1 MVLRG
6 DVTDERR
13 VVIRPRRPDEA
24 EPFIAMFEAIAA
36 EGRWIGSE
44 APLSEDRRERLR
56 EATEDPPDNT
66 ATYVAEAG
74 GALVGWV
81 WVGLDAHGRVDLGMG
96 VVDGW
101 RGRGVGSL
109 LMDEAVAWAREQGAH
124 KIQLEVWPHNIG
136 AQRLYEKFG
145 FVTEG
150 RLRRHWRRANGELWD
165 SIPMGL
171 VLDDTSPG
179 SPY

>member
-1 MVLRG
+1 
-6 DVTDERR
+6 
-13 VVIRPRRPDEA
+13 VVIRAQRPDDA
-24 EPFIAMFEAIAA
+24 DPFLVMYEAIAA
-36 EGRWIGSE
+36 EGRWIGAE
-44 APLSEDRRERLR
+44 APLSEQRRERMR
-56 EATEDPPDNT
+56 EQIIEPPGDTET
-66 ATYVAEAG
+66 FLAEAG
-74 GALVGWV
+74 GVLVGWA
-81 WVGLDAHGRVDLGMG
+81 WVALDPHGRVDLGMG

-109 LMDEAVAWAREQGAH
+109 LMDEALAWAKAQRAH

-136 AQRLYEKFG
+136 AQRLYEKYG

-171 VLDDTSPG
+171 VLDESSPG

>member
-1 MVLRG
+1 MSVDRQ
-6 DVTDERR
+6 VTVRRQRTDEA
-13 VVIRPRRPDEA
+13 DA
-24 EPFIAMFEAIAA
+24 FIAMFETVAA
-36 EGRWIGSE
+36 EGKWIGTE
-44 APLSEDRRERLR
+44 APVSEERKAQLR
-56 EATEDPPDNT
+56 EQTEHPPDKS
-66 ATYVAEAG
+66 ATFMAECG
-74 GALVGWV
+74 GSLVGWV
-81 WVGLDAHGRVDLGMG
+81 WVGLDGYGRVDLGMA

-109 LMDEAVAWAREQGAH
+109 LMDAAVDWAKDQHAH

-145 FVTEG
+145 FVAEG

-171 VLDDTSPG
+171 VLDETSPG